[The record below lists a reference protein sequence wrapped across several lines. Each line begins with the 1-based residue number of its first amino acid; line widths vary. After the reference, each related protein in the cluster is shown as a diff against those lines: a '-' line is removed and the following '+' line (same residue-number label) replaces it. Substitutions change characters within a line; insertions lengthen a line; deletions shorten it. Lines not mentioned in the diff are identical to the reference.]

1 MLSNFKFF
9 CDNIQDE
16 PELGTLQR
24 SLRDL
29 VNKWEPTG
37 LLEDAVCPELVAT
50 VMETTVSY
58 YVDSLNDYK
67 MEILLPTLSRLFR
80 NKERYYS
87 DERILALAEELVSV
101 IELNEFNDNHW
112 HTRLDWV
119 ADTVSELCE
128 FFDWEE

>member
-9 CDNIQDE
+9 TDNKKDV

-37 LLEDAVCPELVAT
+37 LLTDAVCPELVAT

-80 NKERYYS
+80 GKERYYS

-101 IELNEFNDNHW
+101 IELNEFNANNW

-119 ADTVSELCE
+119 ADTVNELCE